1 MIRAT
6 ITPSAMPAPVLH
18 HGLEFPI
25 KVVLRPHTA
34 GSALLELKVFGDDG
48 VEIASVVFAEIRDRR
63 GRSILSIRNQGTVPT
78 LQRKRL
84 MTLLQ
89 LFLVHRYEA
98 DSVHYVT
105 PTEDNENLAR
115 GMERAGI
122 LSHVYTE
129 VGSIIVADVNAER
142 VSQLLQPDHVEL
154 QKLIQKPR
162 RPTA

>member
-1 MIRAT
+1 
-6 ITPSAMPAPVLH
+6 
-18 HGLEFPI
+18 
-25 KVVLRPHTA
+25 
-34 GSALLELKVFGDDG
+34 VFT
-48 VEIASVVFAEIRDRR
+48 EIQDRR
-63 GRSILSIRNQGTVPT
+63 GRSILTIRNQGTAPT

-122 LSHVYTE
+122 LLHVYTE

-142 VSQLLQPDHVEL
+142 VSELLQPGHADL
-154 QKLIQKPR
+154 QKLIQKAR
-162 RPTA
+162 QPTPDA